1 MKKDSII
8 GCLITIT
15 FVLFLW
21 FTLRWQLALIGTLA
35 LILCGWAYSK
45 SEEQLAKKIADE
57 IKKNDE
63 GQAIEE
69 TTGESECP

>member
-8 GCLITIT
+8 GCIITVT

-35 LILCGWAYSK
+35 LILYGWAYSK
-45 SEEQLAKKIADE
+45 WEDQLAKKLLT
-57 IKKNDE
+57 K
-63 GQAIEE
+63 
-69 TTGESECP
+69 